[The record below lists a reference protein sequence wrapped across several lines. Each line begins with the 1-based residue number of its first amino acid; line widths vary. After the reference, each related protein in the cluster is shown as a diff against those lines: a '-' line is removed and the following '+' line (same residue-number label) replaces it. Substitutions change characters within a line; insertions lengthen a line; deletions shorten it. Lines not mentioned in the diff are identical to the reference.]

1 MELSGSDCS
10 IDHSLQHC
18 YAVTAICAPVRIA
31 LPGFHSCS
39 LAGIFA
45 SMFSKLHL
53 VDLSDA
59 FSWRQT
65 GTLQTRQEDEEEDEA
80 GSGQWGCSVSRVL
93 AIPGILG

>member
-1 MELSGSDCS
+1 
-10 IDHSLQHC
+10 
-18 YAVTAICAPVRIA
+18 
-31 LPGFHSCS
+31 
-39 LAGIFA
+39 
-45 SMFSKLHL
+45 MFSKLHL

-80 GSGQWGCSVSRVL
+80 GSGLWGCSVPRVL